1 MRYSELRRRCAALVH
16 RLDRDIGG
24 IPRPFD
30 LNVLLDRV
38 EEHRGR
44 PIDLHAT
51 QVESNGP
58 CGLWLRQTD
67 RDVIVYADNTST
79 VHQTHIVLHEI
90 GHMVCDHRGSCDLA
104 LGFVTDLVTEQT
116 PGVAEHM
123 LTRSTYGSDQEQEAE
138 MVGSLIRLAAAA
150 PGDRLIDADRLS
162 PSESGLYQ
170 RIADVFG

>member
-1 MRYSELRRRCAALVH
+1 MR

-30 LNVLLDRV
+30 LNALLDRV

-51 QVESNGP
+51 PVESHGP
-58 CGLWLRQTD
+58 CGLWLRQAG

-90 GHMVCDHRGSCDLA
+90 GHMVCDHRGACDLA
-104 LGFVTDLVTEQT
+104 LGSVTDLVS
-116 PGVAEHM
+116 PASAGLAEHM
-123 LTRSTYGSDQEQEAE
+123 LRRSTYGDDQEQEAE
-138 MVGSLIRLAAAA
+138 MVGSLIRLAAAT
-150 PGDRLIDADRLS
+150 PRDELIDAQGMS
-162 PSESGLYQ
+162 SVESGLYQ